1 MSRGSLG
8 EFEHLILLAVYRL
21 GGEAYGVPVI
31 REVED
36 RTGRTVTQAAAYLT
50 LRRLE
55 DKGFIKS
62 KLGKPTAQRG
72 GRAKRYFKITRAG
85 TMQLR
90 DSRVALVKMWD
101 GVSPELDRV

>member
-1 MSRGSLG
+1 MARGSLG

-21 GGEAYGVPVI
+21 GAEAYGVPVI
-31 REVED
+31 REVEG

-55 DKGFIKS
+55 DKGLIKS
-62 KLGKPTAQRG
+62 KLGKPTAERG
-72 GRAKRYFKITRAG
+72 GRAKRYFQITSDG
-85 TMQLR
+85 TTQLR
-90 DSRVALVKMWD
+90 ESRAALAKMWE

>member
-85 TMQLR
+85 TIQLR
-90 DSRVALVKMWD
+90 DSRVALAKMWE

>member
-1 MSRGSLG
+1 MARSSLG
-8 EFEHLILLAVYRL
+8 EFEHLILLAVFRL
-21 GGEAYGVPVI
+21 GTDAYGVPVI

-62 KLGKPTAQRG
+62 KLGEPTAERG
-72 GRAKRYFKITRAG
+72 GRAKRFFEITRAG
-85 TMQLR
+85 TEQLR
-90 DSRVALVKMWD
+90 DSRAALAKMWE

>member
-1 MSRGSLG
+1 MARGSLG

-21 GGEAYGVPVI
+21 GPDAYGVPVI
-31 REVED
+31 HEVEE

-62 KLGKPTAQRG
+62 KLGKSTAERG
-72 GRAKRYFKITRAG
+72 GRAKRYFEISRAG
-85 TMQLR
+85 AKQLR
-90 DSRVALVKMWD
+90 DSRAALAKMWE

>member
-1 MSRGSLG
+1 MARGSLG

-21 GGEAYGVPVI
+21 GDNTYGVPVI
-31 REVED
+31 HEVEE

-55 DKGFIKS
+55 EKGFIKS
-62 KLGKPTAQRG
+62 SMGKPTAERG
-72 GRAKRYFKITRAG
+72 GRAKRYFQITNSGAA
-85 TMQLR
+85 QLR
-90 DSRVALVKMWD
+90 DSRAALAKMWE